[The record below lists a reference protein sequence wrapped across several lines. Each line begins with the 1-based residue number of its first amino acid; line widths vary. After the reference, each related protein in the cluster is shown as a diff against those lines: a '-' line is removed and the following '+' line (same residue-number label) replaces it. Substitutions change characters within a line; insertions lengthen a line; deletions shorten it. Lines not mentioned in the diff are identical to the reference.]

1 MNTSTLS
8 YDESFTLILNLLEK
22 AEQILSIINLSD
34 SAVSKYNQLKQLTF
48 QKLNLNFT
56 PLIKRV
62 STSPI
67 PQQRPQIN
75 TLPLIQTMYLQGI
88 KKTML
93 IDVFFDYMM
102 NQNKETD
109 INCYISQLDSIFN
122 VGFNTVANKTLDDFE
137 YDTKV
142 QEQKIKDMFITFDQ
156 LLRKKTNLVQ
166 EIVCDYEHKIS
177 DMKAFYDKE
186 IMKLKETVDKS
197 TIVEKDLL
205 AVRKQNDINVY
216 LLDKM
221 SQMISSTYD
230 KYFQKNSS
238 WYGSEHYS
246 DNLSN
251 DINNYPDL
259 DKLKFVTCLVD
270 KFYTDNKYL
279 SDLVPSL
286 QKEKLELKEEHSL
299 PYVSNA
305 IARNDLLKEICKEVD
320 EVDRSGDAFHK
331 NFEELINYISIN
343 IEGKVM

>member
-166 EIVCDYEHKIS
+166 EIACDYEHKIS

-205 AVRKQNDINVY
+205 AVRRQNDINVY

-251 DINNYPDL
+251 DINN
-259 DKLKFVTCLVD
+259 
-270 KFYTDNKYL
+270 
-279 SDLVPSL
+279 
-286 QKEKLELKEEHSL
+286 
-299 PYVSNA
+299 
-305 IARNDLLKEICKEVD
+305 
-320 EVDRSGDAFHK
+320 
-331 NFEELINYISIN
+331 
-343 IEGKVM
+343 